1 MTIAFPKREAS
12 DFRPQSAQQLRAIR
26 ASLIEQISPRTVD
39 ELEFLRSIDQ
49 IEADDERTLETILA
63 LNFVI
68 GDEE

>member
-12 DFRPQSAQQLRAIR
+12 DFHPQSAQQLRAIR